1 MRVRRTLHPGG
12 AFLAGGG
19 SDRYGLLGAVYNY
32 SQAMCESNAQ
42 REGVSERC
50 RFLPG
55 DARKLDFPDE
65 TFDAVVS
72 NYVYHNI
79 NGSDKQALLLES
91 LRVLKKGGVFA
102 LNDDMKPH
110 MYGDMEAFAENLRKM
125 GYQEV
130 RIIDTAQ
137 EAFGSHRRAALMMLG
152 DSRMLAAIRISIGA
166 NGRTDR
172 NSRS

>member
-1 MRVRRTLHPGG
+1 
-12 AFLAGGG
+12 
-19 SDRYGLLGAVYNY
+19 
-32 SQAMCESNAQ
+32 MCESNA
-42 REGVSERC
+42 RSEGVSEQC
-50 RFLPG
+50 RFLHG

-79 NGSDKQALLLES
+79 NGSDKQELLLES

-102 LNDDMKPH
+102 LNDDMKPR

-137 EAFGSHRRAALMMLG
+137 EAFGSHQRAALMMLG
-152 DSRMLAAIRISIGA
+152 DSRLLT
-166 NGRTDR
+166 GRK
-172 NSRS
+172 